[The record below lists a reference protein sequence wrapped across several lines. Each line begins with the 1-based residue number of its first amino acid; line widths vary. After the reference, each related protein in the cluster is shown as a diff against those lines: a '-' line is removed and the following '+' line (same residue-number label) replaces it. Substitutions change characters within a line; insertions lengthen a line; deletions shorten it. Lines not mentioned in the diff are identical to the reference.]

1 MTHIK
6 SNKDSLT
13 NGLALLGFS
22 LFRFQAVKLNC
33 ALASSRL
40 GTRAQLAKPVNI
52 AQICDLVT
60 TLGLQ

>member
-22 LFRFQAVKLNC
+22 LFCFQAVKLNC
-33 ALASSRL
+33 ALASLRL
-40 GTRAQLAKPVNI
+40 STKAQLAKPVNI
-52 AQICDLVT
+52 AQIRELVT
-60 TLGLQ
+60 A